1 MENTIVKHNSGLMLS
16 L

>member
-1 MENTIVKHNSGLMLS
+1 MENTIVKHNILS